1 MTGPPGAAGT
11 QGPQGTQGLQGP
23 AGPAGA
29 NGAGVPTCTAP
40 NTYKVLVYTSPVP
53 GALTCQPRFNANG
66 DGTLTDNQTGL
77 MWQLQTSTCSG
88 EITCYNNAYTW
99 STGDGNP
106 DGTLYT
112 TFLATLNSDVSA
124 TGTST
129 CFANH
134 CDWRIPNIAEL
145 QTIFV
150 SADCIPGSSYATC
163 IDPAFGPTSPAPTWS
178 GTGSSLAGQAWG
190 VGFSSSALL
199 YYAET
204 QPKPA
209 RAVRGGP

>member
-1 MTGPPGAAGT
+1 
-11 QGPQGTQGLQGP
+11 
-23 AGPAGA
+23 
-29 NGAGVPTCTAP
+29 
-40 NTYKVLVYTSPVP
+40 VLVYQPSDQGTP
-53 GALTCQPRFNANG
+53 LTCQPRFNANG

-77 MWQLQTSTCSG
+77 MWELTTSTCSG
-88 EITCYNNAYTW
+88 EITCYSNVYTW

-112 TFLATLNSDVSA
+112 TFLATLNSDVSV

-134 CDWRIPNIAEL
+134 CDWRIPNMAEL

-150 SADCIPGSSYATC
+150 SADCNSGSSFATC
-163 IDPAFGPTSPAPTWS
+163 IDPAFGPTSLALNWS
-178 GTGSSLAGQAWG
+178 STGSGLASQAWV
-190 VGFSSSALL
+190 VGFGSSTVL
-199 YYAET
+199 YNAET
-204 QPKPA
+204 QPNAA